1 MRTFSTPSQIFGLF
15 FFLFL
20 YTDLGLLAQTAD
32 ITSGCAPL
40 TVAFTAPAGVS
51 TPFWDFQNGGN
62 ATTLNPSAI
71 FTTPGI
77 YEVSLRVGQG
87 GALVGTVTITVFT
100 PPELGF
106 TVDTNRG
113 CAPLTLHFASEL
125 NVDPGIGITS
135 YNWVFGDGG
144 SGQGPNPVHA
154 YGSPGLYDLSLNLV
168 TNQEG
173 CDQTQVFPSAI
184 TVGGVQ
190 NLNFFT
196 NPNPAVACEP
206 PLSVAF
212 ANITPQLP
220 GLTFSWDFG
229 NGSTFNG
236 AAPPAEVYT
245 NSGNFEVLL
254 TGTDS
259 LGCTASR
266 NRFVNVYEGSV
277 PLNAPDTVCLN
288 EYVYYQNF
296 VVADGVNW
304 TFPDNV
310 VETLDDFMVPV
321 IVFTEPGWQT
331 LTVRTE
337 TNTPIFC
344 EQDST
349 FQIYVDDV
357 DESLT
362 ASPNYTCE
370 NELTIDFTASSTT
383 GATFIWLYYDMNISA
398 GAQTTHTYTYVDTLE
413 YAINGLVQ
421 YYTTLYATNPSGC
434 RDTLIRVDTIFTPN
448 ALFMPDVS
456 SGCAPL
462 TVTFSDSTF
471 SFEPVISYVY
481 DYGDGTSATFTTD
494 ASNSHTYTE
503 PGVYEVVLS
512 IENEAGCRDT
522 SYVRRIEVGA
532 PLDIDFTYDDAVVC
546 VDDTIQFTVVNP
558 PPEVDWYELVEP
570 DTLYYY
576 YNGCLS
582 QTVNPDIIIEGP
594 DVELSYEIDC
604 ASPYEVRF
612 TSSTYD
618 ATNVVWDF
626 GDGTTSN
633 APNPVHEYSVTG
645 DFWVYVTAFNSATSC
660 PSRTDSTLICIRDLQ
675 VDFEI
680 PSGAC
685 VGESIDLDASGTV
698 DVNGE
703 FCAYGF
709 TWMFEQNGRP
719 IMGNDTILP
728 FTFTVPGQDRV
739 TLIAKDVN
747 GCKDTLSR
755 LINVYSITP
764 DFIANDT
771 FICMPGTVN
780 FTDLSLADTTLVSW
794 TWNFGDNTSSTSPSS
809 ATHTYTNVLVDSIAV
824 VLLVEDA
831 QGCTARDTLAINI
844 YTPISQIISDLT
856 PLNICEGET
865 INLSATQFTD
875 GGSSLTFEWDFG
887 VGGSP
892 VAGMSV
898 SNMYP
903 TAGSYPLTLY
913 YEEIGTG
920 CTGQNQATVNV
931 QAYPQAG
938 FTSSVDDEEVV
949 CAPAQI
955 AFMNTSTAAGGMNY
969 QWNFGNGSFSSAP
982 NPVTTF
988 NRGEFTVTLVATTS
1002 YGCADTLQQNY
1013 EVEGPVGTFTFGP
1026 QAICEGESVTFELV
1040 DTMDVTSF
1048 SWDLGDGTVIS
1059 DVNPLVYTY
1068 ENVPVLG
1075 NRPVTLTLLGAND
1088 ACELSVTET
1097 LLIRNVQAGF
1107 SIGDVGDSLF
1117 CAGTYTLNNESVGAN
1132 SYTWVLP
1139 DGSTAN
1145 NFEPE
1150 FTVAPGIYTVSLT
1163 VEDTD
1168 LGCVSALSQTFT
1180 FTQPTFAQAIGDT
1193 ICPGD
1198 TARLTLPGLPSNAE
1212 VLWAPVTGFLSP
1224 ATAANPLV
1232 LATQTTTYGVIV
1244 TDSVGCVSNSMA
1256 TIHVIAPY
1264 LWEDIDETACPGDSL
1279 LIELPVPDS
1288 FFIIT
1293 WQPSPPPDVIGDL
1306 DIDLELMIQDINGCY
1321 EDTYRFFV
1329 QSVSDSIIV
1338 PNIFSPNGDGINDE
1352 FRLFTEI
1359 DLDRTDMINIKSFRV
1374 YNRWGQEVY
1383 EGSGP
1388 LARWDGTNNGKP
1400 APSEVYI
1407 YHIVV
1412 DVLKAGREEE
1422 FKGQVTLVR

>member
-1 MRTFSTPSQIFGLF
+1 MRTFYTPSRLFGLF
-15 FFLFL
+15 LFFFSSCF
-20 YTDLGLLAQTAD
+20 GLLAQTAD
-32 ITSGCAPL
+32 INSGCAPL
-40 TVAFTAPAGVS
+40 SVAFTAPAGAS
-51 TPFWDFQNGGN
+51 NPFWEFQNGAN
-62 ATTLNPSAI
+62 STTLNPSAI
-71 FTTPGI
+71 FTMPGM
-77 YEVSLRVGQG
+77 YEVSLREGQG
-87 GALVGTVTITVFT
+87 GALIGTVTITVFS

-113 CAPLTLHFASEL
+113 CAPLVLDFADNSTIE
-125 NVDPGIGITS
+125 PGIGVTS

-144 SGQGPNPVHA
+144 ATQGVNPTYA
-154 YGSPGLYDLSLNLV
+154 YGSPGLYDVSLNLV
-168 TNQEG
+168 TDQEG
-173 CDQTQVFPSAI
+173 CDQTAIFPGAI

-196 NPNPAVACEP
+196 NPNPALACEP
-206 PLSVAF
+206 PLTVAF
-212 ANITPQLP
+212 ANITPQVP
-220 GLTFSWDFG
+220 GLNFSWDFANG
-229 NGSTFNG
+229 NTFNG
-236 AAPPAEVYT
+236 AVPPAETYI
-245 NSGNFEVLL
+245 NSGNFEVVL

-259 LGCTASR
+259 LGCTANRS
-266 NRFVNVYEGSV
+266 RFVAVYDGEV

-296 VVADGVNW
+296 VVADGVSW

-310 VETLDDFMVPV
+310 IETIDELMVPV

-331 LTVRTE
+331 VTVRTE

-344 EQDST
+344 VRDST

-362 ASPNYTCE
+362 ASPTYTCE

-383 GATFIWLYYDMNISA
+383 GAFFTWKYYDMVIDA
-398 GAQTTHTYTYVDTLE
+398 GPQVTHTYTYVDTLE

-434 RDTLIRVDTIFTPN
+434 RDTLIRADTIFTPN

-462 TVTFSDSTF
+462 TVTFADSTQ
-471 SFEPVISYVY
+471 SFEPVISYMY
-481 DYGDGTSATFTTD
+481 DYGDGTSAAFTND
-494 ASNSHTYTE
+494 DLHSHTYTQ
-503 PGVYEVVLS
+503 PGVYEVVLN
-512 IENEAGCRDT
+512 IENEAGCLDT
-522 SYVRRIEVGA
+522 SYVRLIEVGA

-558 PPEVDWYELVEP
+558 PPEVDWYEFVEP

-582 QTVNPDIIIEGP
+582 QTINPDIIIEGP

-604 ASPYEVRF
+604 ESPYEVKF
-612 TSSTYD
+612 TSTTYD
-618 ATNVVWDF
+618 ATSVLWEF
-626 GDGTTSN
+626 GDGTMSN
-633 APNPVHEYSVTG
+633 ALDPVHEYSVTG
-645 DFWVYVTAFNSATSC
+645 DFWVRVTAFNPATNC
-660 PSRTDSTLICIRDLQ
+660 PSRTDSTLICIRDIQADL
-675 VDFEI
+675 DI
-680 PSGAC
+680 PTGAC
-685 VGESIDLDASGTV
+685 LGEMIDLDASGTV

-709 TWMFEQNGRP
+709 TWMFEQNSRP

-747 GCKDTLSR
+747 GCKDTISR
-755 LINVYSITP
+755 LINVYSIDP
-764 DFIANDT
+764 DFTVDDS
-771 FICMPGTVN
+771 FICTPGTVN
-780 FTDLSLADTTLVSW
+780 FTDLSVGDTTLVGW
-794 TWNFGDNTSSTSPSS
+794 TWDFGDNSNSNTPLS
-809 ATHTYTNVLVDSIAV
+809 ATHTYTNIPGDSIFV
-824 VLLVEDA
+824 MLTVEDA
-831 QGCTARDTLAINI
+831 QGCTAIDTLAITT
-844 YTPISQIISDLT
+844 YTPISQILTDVT

-865 INLSATQFTD
+865 INFSATQFTG
-875 GGSSLTFEWDFG
+875 GGSSLTYEWDLG
-887 VGGSP
+887 VGDPP
-892 VAGMSV
+892 VAGMST
-898 SNMYP
+898 SNTYL
-903 TAGSYPLTLY
+903 TAGTYPLTLS
-913 YEEIGTG
+913 YEEIATG
-920 CTGQNQATVNV
+920 CSGQQQAFVHV

-938 FTSSVDDEEVV
+938 FNSSVDDEEVV

-955 AFMNTSTAAGGMNY
+955 AFTNTSTAAGGMSY
-969 QWNFGNGSFSSAP
+969 QWNFGNGSFSAAP
-982 NPVTTF
+982 NPLTTF
-988 NRGEFTVTLVATTS
+988 DRGEFTVTLVAATT
-1002 YGCADTLQQNY
+1002 YGCTDTLQQNY
-1013 EVEGPVGTFTFGP
+1013 EIVGPLGTFMFGP
-1026 QAICEGESVTFELV
+1026 QAICEGEAVTFELV

-1097 LLIRNVQAGF
+1097 LLIRNVKAGF
-1107 SIGDVGDSLF
+1107 SLGDAGDSLL
-1117 CAGTYTLNNESVGAN
+1117 CAGTYMLSNESVGAD
-1132 SYTWVLP
+1132 SYSWVLP
-1139 DGSTAN
+1139 DGSTVN

-1150 FTVAPGIYTVSLT
+1150 FTVEPGTYTISLT
-1163 VEDTD
+1163 VEDTG
-1168 LGCVSALSQTFT
+1168 LGCVNELSQTFT
-1180 FTQPTFAQAIGDT
+1180 FTQPSFAQAIGDT
-1193 ICPGD
+1193 ICRGD
-1198 TARLTLPGLPSNAE
+1198 TARLALLDLPLNAE

-1224 ATAANPLV
+1224 ATVANPLV
-1232 LATQTTTYGVIV
+1232 VPTGSTTYGVTV

-1256 TIHVIAPY
+1256 TINIIEPY
-1264 LWEDIDETACPGDSL
+1264 LWQDIDDTACPGDSL
-1279 LIELPVPDS
+1279 QIELPAPDS
-1288 FFIIT
+1288 FFIVT
-1293 WQPSPPPDVIGDL
+1293 WLPSPPPTVIGND
-1306 DIDLELMIQDINGCY
+1306 DVDLELIIQDVNGCY

-1329 QSVSDSIIV
+1329 QSVSDSLVV

-1352 FRLFTEI
+1352 FRIFTEI
-1359 DLDRTDMINIKSFRV
+1359 DLEQTDMINIKSFRV

-1383 EGSGP
+1383 RGNGP

-1412 DVLKAGREEE
+1412 DVLKAGRQEEL
-1422 FKGQVTLVR
+1422 KGQVTLVR

>member
-1 MRTFSTPSQIFGLF
+1 MRTFYTKSLLLGLF
-15 FFLFL
+15 
-20 YTDLGLLAQTAD
+20 LLLLASWLELHAQTAN
-32 ITSGCAPL
+32 ITAGCAPL
-40 TVAFTAPAGVS
+40 SVAFTAPAGVS
-51 TPFWDFQNGGN
+51 NPFWDFQNGGN
-62 ATTLNPSAI
+62 SSTLNPSAI
-71 FTTPGI
+71 FTMPGI
-77 YEVSLRVGQG
+77 YEVSLREGQG
-87 GALVGTVTITVFT
+87 GALIGTVAITVFT
-100 PPELGF
+100 PPELNF

-113 CAPLTLHFASEL
+113 CAPLVLNFANNL
-125 NVDPGIGITS
+125 NIDPGIGVTS
-135 YNWVFGDGG
+135 YSWVFGDGG
-144 SGQGPNPVHA
+144 AAQGPNPTHA
-154 YGSPGLYDLSLNLV
+154 YATPGLYDISLNLV

-173 CDQTQVFPSAI
+173 CDQTAVFPGAI

-212 ANITPQLP
+212 ANITPQVP
-220 GLTFSWDFG
+220 GLTFSWDMG

-236 AAPPAEVYT
+236 AAPPAEIYT
-245 NSGNFEVLL
+245 NSGNFEVIL
-254 TGTDS
+254 TGMDS

-266 NRFVNVYEGSV
+266 NRFVTVYDGNV

-288 EYVYYQNF
+288 EYVYYGNF
-296 VVADGVNW
+296 VTADAVSW

-310 VETLDDFMVPV
+310 IETTYDDVPV

-331 LTVRTE
+331 VTVLTQ

-344 EQDST
+344 QQDST

-362 ASPNYTCE
+362 AAPTFTCE
-370 NELTIDFTASSTT
+370 NELTVDFTASSTT
-383 GATFIWLYYDMNISA
+383 GATFTWRYYDMGIDA

-421 YYTTLYATNPSGC
+421 YYTTLFATNPSGC
-434 RDTLIRVDTIFTPN
+434 RDTLIRADTIFTPN

-462 TVTFSDSTF
+462 TVTFYDLSF
-471 SFEPVISYVY
+471 SFEPLISYVY
-481 DYGDGTSATFTTD
+481 DYGDGTSATFTNDNT
-494 ASNSHTYTE
+494 NSHTYTQ

-546 VDDTIQFTVVNP
+546 VDDTIQFTIVNP
-558 PPEVDWYELVEP
+558 LPEVDWYEFVEP

-604 ASPYEVRF
+604 ASPYEVHF
-612 TSSTYD
+612 TSRTYD

-645 DFWVYVTAFNSATSC
+645 DFWVYVTAFNPATSC

-675 VDFEI
+675 VDFEM
-680 PSGAC
+680 PAGAC
-685 VGESIDLDASGTV
+685 LGESVDLDASGTV

-728 FTFTVPGQDRV
+728 FTFTTPGQDRV

-747 GCKDTLSR
+747 GCRDTIFR

-764 DFIANDT
+764 DFMANDT

-780 FTDLSLADTTLVSW
+780 FTDLTLSDTTLVSW
-794 TWNFGDNTSSTSPSS
+794 NWDFGDNTASTTPMS
-809 ATHTYTNVLVDSIAV
+809 ATHTYNNLPADSSIFV
-824 VLLVEDA
+824 VMMVEDA
-831 QGCTARDTLAINI
+831 QGCSITDTLIINT
-844 YTPISQIISDLT
+844 YTPISQIISDVT

-865 INLSATQFTD
+865 INLSATQFTG
-875 GGSSLTFEWDFG
+875 GGSSLTFEWDLG
-887 VGGSP
+887 VGGAP
-892 VAGMSV
+892 VAGISV
-898 SNMYP
+898 SNTYP

-913 YEEIGTG
+913 YEEIATG
-920 CTGQNQATVNV
+920 CAGQKQATVNV
-931 QAYPQAG
+931 QAYPEAG
-938 FTSSVDDEEVV
+938 FTSSVDEAEVV

-955 AFMNTSTAAGGMNY
+955 GFTNTSTAAGGLNY

-988 NRGEFTVTLVATTS
+988 NRGEFMVTLVATTS
-1002 YGCADTLQQNY
+1002 YGCTDTLQQSY
-1013 EVEGPVGTFTFGP
+1013 EIVGPAGNFTFGP
-1026 QAICEGESVTFELV
+1026 QAICEGETVTFTLV

-1088 ACELSVTET
+1088 ACELSVTKN

-1107 SIGDVGDSLF
+1107 SLGVPGDSLF
-1117 CAGTYTLNNESVGAN
+1117 CAGTYMLSNESVGAN
-1132 SYTWVLP
+1132 SYSWVLP
-1139 DGSTAN
+1139 DGSTVN
-1145 NFEPE
+1145 TFEPE
-1150 FTVAPGIYTVSLT
+1150 FTVEPGTYTISLT

-1168 LGCVSALSQTFT
+1168 LGCVNELSQTFT
-1180 FTQPTFAQAIGDT
+1180 FTQPSFAQAIGDT

-1198 TARLTLPGLPSNAE
+1198 TARLSLPNLPFNAD

-1224 ATAANPLV
+1224 ASAANPLV
-1232 LATQTTTYGVIV
+1232 LPTQSTTYSATV

-1256 TIHVIAPY
+1256 TINIIEPY
-1264 LWEDIDETACPGDSL
+1264 LWQDIDETACPGDSL
-1279 LIELPVPDS
+1279 LIELPAPDS
-1288 FFIIT
+1288 FFIVT
-1293 WQPSPPPDVIGDL
+1293 WVPATPPTVIGDE
-1306 DIDLELMIQDINGCY
+1306 DIDLELMIQDVNGCY
-1321 EDTYRFFV
+1321 DDTYRFFV
-1329 QSVSDSIIV
+1329 QSVSDSIVV
-1338 PNIFSPNGDGINDE
+1338 PNIFSPNGDGINDV
-1352 FRLFTEI
+1352 FRIFTEI
-1359 DLDRTDMINIKSFRV
+1359 DLERTDMINIKSFRV

-1383 EGSGP
+1383 RGNGP